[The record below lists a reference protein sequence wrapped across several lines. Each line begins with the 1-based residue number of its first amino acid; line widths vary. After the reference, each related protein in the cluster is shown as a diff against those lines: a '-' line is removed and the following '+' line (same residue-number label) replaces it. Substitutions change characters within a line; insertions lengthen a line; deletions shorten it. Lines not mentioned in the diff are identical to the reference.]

1 MLNSADDRAV
11 RWLWVKAYP
20 RIMQVTLELPD
31 ELAAEAKRRGVS
43 VESFVQKAVEDAVE
57 SKTDFEWI
65 GPGPYTPQQAVQN
78 IRELSKRLTLDG
90 IKIKDLIHEGHKY

>member
-1 MLNSADDRAV
+1 
-11 RWLWVKAYP
+11 
-20 RIMQVTLELPD
+20 MQITVDISEKV
-31 ELAAEAKRRGVS
+31 AARAEADGVS

-57 SKTDFEWI
+57 SKTDFEWV

-78 IRELSKRLTLDG
+78 IRELSKGLTLDG